1 MITYKSWSAE
11 VTVEGK
17 RGERGRVWGLLSS
30 ESRVLMGSLFIC
42 EFKTEERELKA
53 REEGGKKKTKPKHQ
67 QFKGQISKSARCLKQ
82 KSLAWRGR
90 QRTLL
95 VL

>member
-30 ESRVLMGSLFIC
+30 ESRMLMGSLFIC

-53 REEGGKKKTKPKHQ
+53 REEGGKKKPNHQ
-67 QFKGQISKSARCLKQ
+67 QFKGQISKSARSLKQ

-90 QRTLL
+90 QHALL